1 MSNSMDDPKNR
12 PRLLTIPMSHYC
24 EKARW
29 ALERLGI
36 DYLEVRQ
43 LQAFHYLY
51 SFPWARSPMVPIL
64 RIDDEVID
72 DSTAILHALD
82 RRAPSQVRLFPDEPA
97 ARSEVQRLEELFDV
111 ELGVYSRLWI
121 YASYL
126 PGSLDP
132 IIDIA
137 AQGVP
142 RWQPRVFKLMF
153 LLVRGVLNWRLGGMQ
168 DTRVAAGLARSKEI
182 FTEMEERL
190 SDGRPYL
197 CGDHFTAAD
206 LGFACMGAPF
216 VLPREYGIRLPELH
230 ELPSHMQP
238 EVAAFRARPGGKFI
252 LDLFA
257 RHRQERVV

>member
-1 MSNSMDDPKNR
+1 MNK

-43 LQAFHYLY
+43 LQGFHYLY
-51 SFPWARSPMVPIL
+51 SFPWAQSPMVPIL
-64 RIDDEVID
+64 RINGETFT

-82 RRAPSQVRLFPDEPA
+82 RRAPPDVRLFPDDPT
-97 ARSEVQRLEELFDV
+97 ARREVERLEELFDT
-111 ELGVYSRLWI
+111 ELGVFSRLWV

-126 PGSLDP
+126 PGSVNQILET
-132 IIDIA
+132 A

-142 RWQPRVFKLMF
+142 RWQPHLLKILFPVVHRVLS
-153 LLVRGVLNWRLGGMQ
+153 WRLGGLQ
-168 DTRVAAGLARSKEI
+168 DTRVAAGLVRVKEI
-182 FTEMEERL
+182 FSDMEARL
-190 SDGRPYL
+190 KDGRPYL
-197 CGDHFTAAD
+197 CGDRFTAAD
-206 LGFACMGAPF
+206 LGFACMGAPL
-216 VLPREYGIRLPELH
+216 VLPREYGIRLPEPD

-238 EVAAFRARPGGKFI
+238 EVAAFRARPAGQFI

-257 RHRQERVV
+257 RHRQERVA